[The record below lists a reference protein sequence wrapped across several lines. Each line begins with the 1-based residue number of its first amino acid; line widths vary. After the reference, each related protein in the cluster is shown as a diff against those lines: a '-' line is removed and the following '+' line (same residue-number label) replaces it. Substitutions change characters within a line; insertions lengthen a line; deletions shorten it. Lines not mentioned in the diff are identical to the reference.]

1 MKEEKLAWIALWG
14 CFLAWGV
21 FPIFVAE
28 LLKLISPVE
37 LLLVRII
44 FAALLMSLFFL
55 LRRALTANLREIF
68 RGKFFLASV
77 ITSLI
82 LAANWFFYIYSVEI
96 GQSNQACL
104 GYFITPLI
112 NIALGRFFFAEKL
125 DAWKITA
132 IVFALSAVIFQT
144 VMLGSFPY
152 LALAIGGSFGI
163 YGAVR
168 KYLKVSALKGLFAEM
183 LFLSVIS
190 LPISLYFY
198 AGKWANLGNSF
209 ITLIWFFAAGIF
221 TLLPLLWYLF
231 AVQKLPLNSVGLA
244 QYSSPSLQFLVA
256 IFYLQE
262 DFDLNRLIAFIL
274 VWIGLFIYSFHLF
287 YEYRK

>member
-1 MKEEKLAWIALWG
+1 MKEEKLAWIALWS
-14 CFLAWGV
+14 CFLAWGG
-21 FPIFVAE
+21 FPIFVAA
-28 LLKLISPVE
+28 LLELISPVE

-44 FAALLMSLFFL
+44 FAAVLLCLFFL
-55 LRRALTANLREIF
+55 LRREFIANLREIF
-68 RGKFFLASV
+68 RGKFFLSSV

-112 NIALGRFFFAEKL
+112 SIALGRFFFAEKL

-132 IVFALSAVIFQT
+132 IVFAFAAVVFQT
-144 VMLGSFPY
+144 VMLGGFPY

-163 YGAVR
+163 YGALR
-168 KYLKVSALKGLFAEM
+168 KYLQVSALKGLFAEM
-183 LFLSVIS
+183 LFLSALS
-190 LPISLYFY
+190 LPLSLYFY
-198 AGKWANLGNSF
+198 AGKWTNLGNSF
-209 ITLIWFFAAGIF
+209 ITLIWFFSAGIF

-287 YEYRK
+287 WQYRK